1 METLDI
7 QQTRNILQNLTN
19 LEISYMEY
27 SKSPKDFVK
36 YQNFLE
42 YFNNYIIRSKN
53 LFRFYF
59 PVALSPE
66 TIPSQKI
73 SSLIFQMRCGINAI
87 IIHWFICMR
96 EADSSFWTKTPSS
109 CRQATFIWFRPECIM
124 RFSRHWTAFVS
135 V

>member
-42 YFNNYIIRSKN
+42 YFNNPHNQKKFQYFGN
-53 LFRFYF
+53 LEKELIYYF
-59 PVALSPE
+59 EQLSDTDKRE
-66 TIPSQKI
+66 LIEIAKI
-73 SSLIFQMRCGINAI
+73 
-87 IIHWFICMR
+87 
-96 EADSSFWTKTPSS
+96 KT
-109 CRQATFIWFRPECIM
+109 RK
-124 RFSRHWTAFVS
+124 
-135 V
+135 